1 MVCLNLVIN
10 NINKKKIYKMADN
23 DLAADAPANL
33 IARTR
38 ACGQGLSSLRDDH
51 YSILSRIREE
61 EENDRNGGNQPG
73 SGANAGEDCLE
84 ERISAVTSSLEKLEV
99 GVAESN
105 VMLGLSEHFN
115 KLEADRSLTR
125 MEMSRIRDENEW
137 LREELGDTE
146 RRLEEA
152 LAGLASIQEEKK
164 QWLFMEEVRNKET
177 ESSLRPVTPSKIPVG
192 AFRVEEEKAINRA
205 LSNSTNGSMDSN
217 RRSTDRAVSPAP
229 SRIPCLGG
237 QATWKS
243 KLPQLSN
250 YRKVMDK
257 QEKAANERQEKEIK
271 SRSKRHRLTLT
282 PATSHSKI
290 PSR

>member
-1 MVCLNLVIN
+1 
-10 NINKKKIYKMADN
+10 
-23 DLAADAPANL
+23 LAADAPANL

-38 ACGQGLSSLRDDH
+38 ACGQGLASLRDDH

-61 EENDRNGGNQPG
+61 EENDRNGSNGGNG
-73 SGANAGEDCLE
+73 SNGNGGGDCLE
-84 ERISAVTSSLEKLEV
+84 DRISAVTSSLEKLEV

-105 VMLGLSEHFN
+105 VMLGLADHFN

-152 LAGLASIQEEKK
+152 LAALACVQEEKK
-164 QWLFMEEVRNKET
+164 QWQFMEEVRNKET

-205 LSNSTNGSMDSN
+205 LSNSSNGSMDSN
-217 RRSTDRAVSPAP
+217 RRSTERALSPAP

-237 QATWKS
+237 ATWKS

>member
-1 MVCLNLVIN
+1 M
-10 NINKKKIYKMADN
+10 
-23 DLAADAPANL
+23 
-33 IARTR
+33 
-38 ACGQGLSSLRDDH
+38 
-51 YSILSRIREE
+51 
-61 EENDRNGGNQPG
+61 
-73 SGANAGEDCLE
+73 ED
-84 ERISAVTSSLEKLEV
+84 RISAVTHSLERLEV

-105 VMLGLSEHFN
+105 VMIGLADHFN

-125 MEMSRIRDENEW
+125 MEMARIRDENEW

-152 LAGLASIQEEKK
+152 LAALATIQEEKK
-164 QWLFMEEVRNKET
+164 QWLFMEEVRKTET

-205 LSNSTNGSMDSN
+205 LSSSCNGSMDSN
-217 RRSTDRAVSPAP
+217 RRSTERAVSPAP

-237 QATWKS
+237 AWKS
-243 KLPQLSN
+243 KLPKLST
-250 YRKVMDK
+250 YSKVMDK